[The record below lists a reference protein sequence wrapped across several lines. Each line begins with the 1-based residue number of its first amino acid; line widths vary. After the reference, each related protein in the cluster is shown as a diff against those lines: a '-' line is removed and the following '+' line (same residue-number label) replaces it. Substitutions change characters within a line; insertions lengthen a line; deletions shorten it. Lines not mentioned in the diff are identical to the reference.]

1 MRKLILSMN
10 VTLDGFM
17 AGSNSELDWHFRS
30 WTNEMTRYAS
40 EQLSRADTILL
51 GRITYQAMAGY
62 WSDETLNATCPREDV
77 PFADMMNNYNKI
89 VFSKSLQKAEWRNS
103 TLAKENIREQVLKL
117 KRKEGKN
124 IIVYG
129 SGKIAAALIKLNL
142 VDEYMLW
149 VHPVVLGK
157 GRPLF
162 KSLHTD
168 LQLKL
173 MNTRIFESGVV
184 VLCYGI

>member
-1 MRKLILSMN
+1 MN

-17 AGSNSELDWHFRS
+17 AGSNSELDWHFKS
-30 WTNEMTRYAS
+30 WTNEMAQYAS

-51 GRITYQAMAGY
+51 GRITYQAMAEY
-62 WSDETLNATCPREDV
+62 WPNEALNAACPREDV
-77 PFADMMNNYNKI
+77 PFADMMNNHTKI
-89 VFSKSLQKAEWRNS
+89 VFSKSLQKTRWHNS
-103 TLAKENIREQVLKL
+103 VLARKNINRQVLQL

-129 SGKIAAALIKLNL
+129 SGKIATALIKLNL
-142 VDEYMLW
+142 VDEYVLW

-157 GRPLF
+157 GKPLF
-162 KSLHTD
+162 KSLHND

-173 MNTRIFESGVV
+173 LDTKIFGSGVV